1 MKKTIFLLSFVFLA
15 VLVTTYYSCETDPEE
30 VCLQDEICEGQF
42 VTACCTEDDECVYKY
57 NGKEYTEDQLDQL
70 AEELGCAS
78 AVGVLKSGSQEDE
91 LSAVK
96 EQLKALMSRVR
107 ESCKACK

>member
-1 MKKTIFLLSFVFLA
+1 MKKTIFLLSFVLLA
-15 VLVTTYYSCETDPEE
+15 ILVTTYYSCETDPEE
-30 VCLQDEICEGQF
+30 ICEQDEICEGKL
-42 VTACCTEDDECVYKY
+42 VTACCTENECVYKY
-57 NGKEYTEDQLDQL
+57 NGIEYTEDQLDQL

-91 LSAVK
+91 LSAVIEK
-96 EQLKALMSRVR
+96 LEALMSRVR